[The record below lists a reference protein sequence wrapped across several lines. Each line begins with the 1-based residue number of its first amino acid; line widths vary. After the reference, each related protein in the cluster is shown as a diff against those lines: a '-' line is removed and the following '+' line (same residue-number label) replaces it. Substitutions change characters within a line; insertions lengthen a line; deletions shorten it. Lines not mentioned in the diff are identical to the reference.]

1 MNSRL
6 TDLEKELMVARGK
19 RRGEGKVG
27 EYEMDIYTLLH
38 LRWITNKG
46 LLYSIRNCA
55 ECYVAAWMGVG
66 FRGDWARVDVC
77 PSRSAVHLKPLQHC

>member
-27 EYEMDIYTLLH
+27 EYEMDMYTLLH
-38 LRWITNKG
+38 LRWITNRG

-55 ECYVAAWMGVG
+55 ECMWQPGWEWGLGEIGHV
-66 FRGDWARVDVC
+66 
-77 PSRSAVHLKPLQHC
+77 